1 MNKPELLQR
10 IRGVLNAPSV
20 RVVADNG
27 IIKAYKITTAGDVCV
42 LVLYDNAV
50 DFDGV
55 TYDLEEGGE

>member
-1 MNKPELLQR
+1 MTKPELLQR
-10 IRGVLNAPSV
+10 IRGVLHSPSV

-42 LVLYDNAV
+42 LVMYDNAV

-55 TYDLEEGGE
+55 KYELEKGGD